1 MNFRVMRNIIG
12 KIMILLSIFMIL
24 PLIVSLVYKEGLR
37 NYLAFLIPGLCTYG
51 IGYLLS
57 FKKNKDIKMG
67 AKEGFIIVGF
77 SWIVISLIACVPF
90 IINKDIPNF
99 FNAFFETVS
108 GFTTTGASVIDVTK
122 VSNSTLFW
130 RSFLHWI
137 GGMGV
142 LVFILAVIPE
152 SSEGSSMHIL
162 RAESPGPQVGKLVS
176 KMKLTSRYLYLIYL
190 GLTLI
195 EFLLLYLG
203 PDKEMKFF
211 NSLIYSLG
219 TAGTGGFSMD
229 PYGLEFYG
237 VYSQYVI
244 SIFMFIFGINFNV
257 FYLILI
263 KKFSDILKME
273 EVRAYFIIII
283 VATILIALDIMAM
296 YENFGEALRYSFFQV
311 STVITTTGFTTANF
325 AAWPTFAKIILLFL
339 MVIGACAGSTAG
351 GFKISRMLILS
362 KSSVTDLRKMLHPRQ
377 IIKTKLGGDVL
388 SEETIRNT
396 KTYLVAY
403 VGIIIASVLL
413 ISIEG
418 YGGIETNLSAVLACF
433 NNIGPGLELVG
444 PLGNYSGY
452 SNFST
457 LVLTINMLAGRLEI
471 FPILLL
477 FTPTT
482 WRKN

>member
-1 MNFRVMRNIIG
+1 MNYRAVVNIIG
-12 KIMILLSIFMIL
+12 RILLLEAVLLCFPIIVD
-24 PLIVSLVYKEGLR
+24 LIYKEGMW
-37 NYLAFLIPGLCTYG
+37 
-51 IGYLLS
+51 LS
-57 FKKNKDIKMG
+57 FLTPMACLLVVGIPIILLVKPKDVRLY
-67 AKEGFIIVGF
+67 AKEGF
-77 SWIVISLIACVPF
+77 VITALAWVLMSIFGAVPF
-90 IINKDIPNF
+90 VVSGILPNF
-99 FNAFFETVS
+99 FDAFFEAVS
-108 GFTTTGASVIDVTK
+108 GFTTTGASVITNVE
-122 VSNSTLFW
+122 VAPHSILFW
-130 RSFLHWI
+130 RSFMHWI
-137 GGMGV
+137 GGMGI
-142 LVFILAVIPE
+142 LVFMLALIPNQ
-152 SSEGSSMHIL
+152 EGGSMHIL
-162 RAESPGPQVGKLVS
+162 RAESTGPNVGKLVS
-176 KMKLTSRYLYLIYL
+176 KMNLTARILYAIYAV
-190 GLTLI
+190 LTLVCFI
-195 EFLLLYLG
+195 FLVAG
-203 PDKEMKFF
+203 KMPVFD
-211 NSLIYSLG
+211 SICTALG
-219 TAGTGGFSMD
+219 TASTGGFGVWNNSIAH
-229 PYGLEFYG
+229 YNSVYLEM
-237 VYSQYVI
+237 VTAV
-244 SIFMFIFGINFNV
+244 FMFIFGINFNV

>member
-1 MNFRVMRNIIG
+1 MNYRAVVNIIG
-12 KIMILLSIFMIL
+12 RILLLEAVLLCFPI
-24 PLIVSLVYKEGLR
+24 IVDLVYKEGMWLS
-37 NYLAFLIPGLCTYG
+37 FLIPMACLLVVG
-51 IGYLLS
+51 IPIILLV
-57 FKKNKDIKMG
+57 KPKDVRLY
-67 AKEGFIIVGF
+67 AKEGF
-77 SWIVISLIACVPF
+77 VITALAWVLMSIFGAVPF
-90 IINKDIPNF
+90 VVSGILPNF
-99 FNAFFETVS
+99 FDAFFEAVS
-108 GFTTTGASVIDVTK
+108 GFTTTGASVITNVE
-122 VSNSTLFW
+122 VAPHSILFW
-130 RSFLHWI
+130 RSFMHWI
-137 GGMGV
+137 GGMGI
-142 LVFILAVIPE
+142 LVFMLALIPNQ
-152 SSEGSSMHIL
+152 EGGSMHIL
-162 RAESPGPQVGKLVS
+162 RAESTGPNVGKLVS
-176 KMKLTSRYLYLIYL
+176 KMNLTARILYAIYAV
-190 GLTLI
+190 LTLVCFI
-195 EFLLLYLG
+195 FLVAG
-203 PDKEMKFF
+203 KMPVFD
-211 NSLIYSLG
+211 SICTALG
-219 TAGTGGFSMD
+219 TASTGGFGVWNNSMAH
-229 PYGLEFYG
+229 YNSVYLEM
-237 VYSQYVI
+237 VTAV
-244 SIFMFIFGINFNV
+244 FMFIFGINFNV